1 MRIPAL
7 SCLIPTPVSRCASA
21 MWRNRRITVLSVL
34 WGASA
39 ALLIMM
45 LIRAFEPLPPLPK
58 VDGETGENP
67 DDSTLP
73 LDQTF

>member
-1 MRIPAL
+1 MRISAI
-7 SCLIPTPVSRCASA
+7 SCLIPTPLSKCANVI
-21 MWRNRRITVLSVL
+21 WRNRSITVLSAL
-34 WGASA
+34 WVTSA